1 MKKLLKTCR
10 DFKYKLRGK
19 KYKIP
24 PYSYSFL
31 CEELLKINNI
41 EAMCFMKHNKNS
53 KHRKRRVIIRHDV
66 DLDPWTSLKM
76 AKIEHRYGLVATY
89 FILHSAKYYKSKF
102 EETLEIFKKIQS
114 LGHEIGLH
122 NDLLT
127 DYFKYGYKPNENLHN
142 ILTSL
147 RNNGIKIYGS
157 AAHGSKIIQNL
168 NKELPK
174 EIYYTNYL
182 IFDEIYKKN
191 MSSNPAFSKLP
202 NPKYNN
208 LSLNLPFL
216 SMKEFNLSYET
227 YFVEMDYYISDTRRK
242 FWFIGN
248 DPIKTIKSSKLGET
262 TQLLFHPV
270 WWKLDL
276 E

>member
-1 MKKLLKTCR
+1 MKKLQKTFR
-10 DFKYKLRGK
+10 DIKYKVRGK

-24 PYSYSFL
+24 PYSYTHL
-31 CEELLKINNI
+31 CEELSRINDVESI
-41 EAMCFMKHNKNS
+41 CFMKHYKNS
-53 KHRKRRVIIRHDV
+53 KHQKRRVIIRHDV
-66 DLDPWTSLKM
+66 DMDPWTSLEM
-76 AKIEHRYGLVATY
+76 AKIEQKYGLVATY
-89 FILHSAKYYKSKF
+89 FILHSAKYYKNKFDETIEISK
-102 EETLEIFKKIQS
+102 IIQS

-127 DYFKYGYKPNENLHN
+127 DYFKNGYQPDENLHN

-147 RNNGIKIYGS
+147 RDNGIKIYGS

-182 IFDEIYKKN
+182 IFNEIYKKN
-191 MSSNPAFSKLP
+191 LSLNPAFSKLP
-202 NPKYNN
+202 SPNYNN

-216 SMKEFNLSYET
+216 SMKNFNLSYET
-227 YFVEMDYYISDTRRK
+227 YFVETDHYISDSRRR
-242 FWFIGN
+242 FWYTGN
-248 DPIKTIKSSKLGET
+248 DPIETIRSSKLGET